1 MSSAAPA
8 PLVVFKG
15 NASRAPAG
23 EIHSMPCRIDYTG
36 PANVSNY
43 FRPERHES
51 GEEAVTFRGRLLNGT
66 DVKLPEGYRLH
77 VTREKPAQG
86 VEGTRMFVVEGSTD
100 SFKLWD
106 FDREPHA
113 RNPLQ
118 KALACVKIAEVLAA
132 PDDEE

>member
-15 NASRAPAG
+15 DASKKPAG
-23 EIHSMPCRIDYTG
+23 EIHLMPCRIDYTG

-43 FRPERHES
+43 FRPERSEN
-51 GEEAVTFRGRLLNGT
+51 GNLAATFRGRLLNGT

-86 VEGTRMFVVEGSTD
+86 VAGKQVRSGRASYSLEAVHERPNYRLIAVNDLKPGAGS
-100 SFKLWD
+100 
-106 FDREPHA
+106 EPPGA
-113 RNPLQ
+113 QILG
-118 KALACVKIAEVLAA
+118 
-132 PDDEE
+132 